1 MVAGSTKGLRN
12 QFVSGRA
19 THNQAI
25 RICIV
30 DMYHGFFFVHWL
42 LLCFLHHLDM
52 CNVSFWH
59 RLPTCFL
66 PHIRSSLTSFLPPS
80 LIPSFVPF
88 LHLLSFFLPSFLPL
102 YRILLL
108 SRKAS
113 FFLPSLPSVLPSFLH
128 SILLCLLLCLPPS
141 FYIYI
146 YINSFVWS
154 DDEYELRHAALQRCL
169 LEMSIRRQHTVTP
182 DFATYSPRPTA
193 GGWHHLDITDSFSI
207 CIMLIR
213 ISLVVT
219 RQVLSTN

>member
-146 YINSFVWS
+146 YKFVCLIWRWVRTAPCCAPAMSAGDEHPAATHGDPRLCNIFPKANSWRMTS
-154 DDEYELRHAALQRCL
+154 
-169 LEMSIRRQHTVTP
+169 S
-182 DFATYSPRPTA
+182 
-193 GGWHHLDITDSFSI
+193 GHHGQF
-207 CIMLIR
+207 
-213 ISLVVT
+213 
-219 RQVLSTN
+219 